1 MNNYTK
7 NILQKDLELSYDNNG
22 NIEILVSPGYGA
34 GWSTWD
40 YDYGVNLALDKRIID
55 FYKKY
60 GQKASKEQLEEFLK
74 NIGYENVF
82 YRGWDQVQ
90 IFTVPKNCKF
100 KIKEYDGYEE
110 LISFASDNLLE
121 LP

>member
-7 NILQKDLELSYDNNG
+7 KILREDLELSYNDKG
-22 NIEILVSPGYGA
+22 DIEILISPGYGA

-55 FYKKY
+55 FYKKHY
-60 GQKASKEQLEEFLK
+60 EEVDLKQLQEFLES
-74 NIGYENVF
+74 IGYKNVF
-82 YRGWDQVQ
+82 CKGWNKVK
-90 IFTVPKNCKF
+90 IFTIPKNCKF
-100 KIKEYDGYEE
+100 KIIEYDGDEE
-110 LISFASDNLLE
+110 LITFASEDLLE

>member
-7 NILQKDLELSYDNNG
+7 KNLREDIELSYNDEG
-22 NIEILVSPGYGA
+22 NIEILISPGYGA

-40 YDYGVNLALDKRIID
+40 YDYGINLALDKRIIN

-60 GQKASKEQLEEFLK
+60 GQEVSEEQLEEFLK
-74 NIGYENVF
+74 SIGYENVF
-82 YRGWDQVQ
+82 YRGWDQNQ

-110 LISFASDNLLE
+110 LLTFADENLWE